1 MLAYGIE
8 GFEFSGVS
16 CRFMIV
22 KHSGNISAQLF
33 VWWDVVLSFEKE
45 DILAHEWF
53 QSPIVQLI
61 LHGGGPFL

>member
-16 CRFMIV
+16 CHFTIV
-22 KHSGNISAQLF
+22 KHSGNISAQFF
-33 VWWDVVLSFEKE
+33 VWWDVVLSFEEE
-45 DILAHEWF
+45 DVLALEWF

-61 LHGGGPFL
+61 LH